1 MSKVLKVV
9 INSRGNKQENKFNN
23 VIECTRQKCTNGIKI
38 TLINKKDRTK
48 I

>member
-1 MSKVLKVV
+1 MSKVLKVI

-23 VIECTRQKCTNGIKI
+23 IIECTRPKCTNGIKI
-38 TLINKKDRTK
+38 TLINNKGRTK

>member
-9 INSRGNKQENKFNN
+9 INSSGNKQENKFNN
-23 VIECTRQKCTNGIKI
+23 ITECTGQKCTNGIEI
-38 TLINKKDRTK
+38 TLINNKGRTK